1 LKFKKD
7 MTAKAEEYFYN
18 LMEKHDLNGFVS
30 INNYTAGVAA
40 AAFLPAMTVPMG
52 YNDQGQP
59 FGLTFIAPNRED
71 KLLFDWAA
79 AYEKM
84 TKHRVMPQDY
94 KD

>member
-1 LKFKKD
+1 
-7 MTAKAEEYFYN
+7 
-18 LMEKHDLNGFVS
+18 
-30 INNYTAGVAA
+30 
-40 AAFLPAMTVPMG
+40 MG